1 MNRKSLSFAVAALSL
16 LVACTDKAK
25 APAEAAVQA
34 ADQALAAL
42 TDVPRK
48 YMPAET
54 QALEQSVA
62 AAKELLAKKD
72 YKGAL
77 AAAGELPAKVNALV
91 AAAGDKHNEVM
102 AAWGA
107 AAGPLPQMI
116 GVIKGRLEALVHSK
130 KLPDGMQ
137 QSAVDEAQAGVAAI
151 EAGLAEAQ
159 AQANGGDYP
168 AATAKAADLKARA
181 MAVMQSLGM

>member
-1 MNRKSLSFAVAALSL
+1 MKKNLSFAVAALSL

-42 TDVPRK
+42 ADVPRK

-77 AAAGELPAKVNALV
+77 ATAGEIPAKAGAIV
-91 AAAGDKHNEVM
+91 AAANTKHNEVM
-102 AAWGA
+102 AAWGEA
-107 AAGPLPQMI
+107 SGPLPQMI
-116 GVIKGRLEALVHSK
+116 AVLKSRLESFALLK
-130 KLPDGMQ
+130 KLPDGLEQ
-137 QSAVDEAQAGVAAI
+137 GTLDEATAGVAAI
-151 EAGLAEAQ
+151 EAGLGEAQ

-168 AATAKAADLKARA
+168 AATAKAAELKAKA
-181 MAVMQSLGM
+181 LALIQSLAK

>member
-1 MNRKSLSFAVAALSL
+1 MKKLSLSFTVAALSL

-34 ADQALAAL
+34 ADQALASL
-42 TDVPRK
+42 TDLPRK

-77 AAAGELPAKVNALV
+77 AAAGEIPAKASAVV
-91 AAAGDKHNEVM
+91 AAATDKHNAIM
-102 AAWGA
+102 AAWGEA
-107 AAGPLPQMI
+107 SGPLPQMI
-116 GVIKGRLEALVHSK
+116 AAIKGRLEPLVNAK

-137 QSAVDEAQAGVAAI
+137 QSAVQEAQAGVAEI
-151 EAGLAEAQ
+151 ETGLAEAQ

-181 MAVMQSLGM
+181 MALIESLGM

>member
-1 MNRKSLSFAVAALSL
+1 MKKSLSFAVAALSL

-34 ADQALAAL
+34 ADQALATL

-62 AAKELLAKKD
+62 AARELLAKKD

-77 AAAGELPAKVNALV
+77 AAAGELPAKASALV
-91 AAAGDKHNEVM
+91 AAAADKHNQVM
-102 AAWGA
+102 AAWGEA
-107 AAGPLPQMI
+107 SGPLPQMI
-116 GVIKGRLEALVHSK
+116 AAVKNRLESFALLK
-130 KLPDGMQ
+130 KLPDGVQ
-137 QSAVDEAQAGVAAI
+137 QSTVDEATAGVAAL
-151 EAGLAEAQ
+151 ETGLAEAQ
-159 AQANGGDYP
+159 AQAQGGDYP
-168 AATAKAADLKARA
+168 AATAKAADLKAKA
-181 MAVMQSLGM
+181 MALIQSLGM